1 MSLRNV
7 VVIAVFALCYYSRYS
22 HIIKTNIVTLMIPQ
36 KLNME
41 LPYDLAIP
49 LLVKLVF
56 LCKLPP
62 AT

>member
-1 MSLRNV
+1 
-7 VVIAVFALCYYSRYS
+7 
-22 HIIKTNIVTLMIPQ
+22 MIPQ